1 MSTAA
6 PELAF
11 PNVRWDL
18 SALFSGFDDPKVAKT
33 WADAHTAAD
42 AFATKYRGKMASLT
56 ASELAQAIRELEHL
70 FNEMSKPETYASLRF
85 AVEADNAEVTAFMQE
100 QSEKA
105 TEVRV
110 KLIFVDLELQAIP
123 EDQAQKLL
131 KDPAMSNYAHYFQR
145 VRQGT
150 PYTLSEKEEV
160 ILEETANTGV
170 RAWVRL
176 FEEVLA
182 HHVFKFHNPET
193 NQTEDKNESEVL
205 NLLRHPNREVR
216 KAAGDSFSEG
226 LTQLSHVLTYI
237 FNNILL
243 DKRVDDRLRSRPYAE
258 HSRHMANELEKET
271 VDLVM
276 RLCKEHEEL
285 VARYYRVKRQILGLP
300 ELTHIDRYAPLF
312 DTKEQISYED
322 AKKMVLDAFQAFSPT
337 LSERAEEFFT
347 KNWID
352 AEPRKGK
359 TGGAFCSYVTPD
371 LHPVVMM
378 SYLNKMDN
386 VMTLAHELGHGVH
399 ASLSREQTLVN
410 FHGSLPL
417 AELASIFGEQ
427 LVFERLVQGASEE
440 DQLAL
445 YAEKIEGIFASVFR
459 QAAMFR
465 FEQRCHNK
473 RREEGELDAEE
484 IGEVW
489 QEELQGMFGD
499 SVKMGEQHAMW
510 WSYVGHFIFAPFYV
524 YAYSFGE
531 LLTMSL
537 YQMAVKEGPSFEG
550 KYVALLKLGGS
561 LSPKDLMAT
570 VGVDLDD
577 EEFWRGGFAAI
588 EKLISR
594 FEELWANRS

>member
-11 PNVRWDL
+11 PQVRWDL
-18 SALFSGFDDPKVAKT
+18 SALFSGLDDPKVPAT
-33 WADAHTAAD
+33 WTQAHADAD
-42 AFATKYRGKMASLT
+42 AFAAKYRGKLGSLS
-56 ASELAQAIRELEHL
+56 ASELADAFRALEQL
-70 FNEMSKPETYASLRF
+70 FQEMSKPEAYASLRF

-105 TEVRV
+105 TEIRV
-110 KLIFVDLELQAIP
+110 KLIFVDIELQQIEPA
-123 EDQAQKLL
+123 AATALL
-131 KDPAMSNYAHYFQR
+131 NDPAMANYAHYFQR
-145 VRQGT
+145 VRDAK
-150 PYTLSEKEEV
+150 PYMLTEKEEV

-182 HHVFKFHNPET
+182 HHVFKFNNPET
-193 NQTEDKNESEVL
+193 RVIEDKNESEVL
-205 NLLRHPNREVR
+205 NLLRHPNREMR
-216 KAAGDSFSEG
+216 ESAGDSFSEG

-243 DKRVDDRLRSRPYAE
+243 DRSIDDRLRQRPYAE
-258 HSRHMANELEKET
+258 HSRHMANELEKST

-276 RLCKEHEEL
+276 RKCKENEAL

-322 AKKMVLDAFQAFSPT
+322 ARAMVLDAFGAFSPEMAT
-337 LSERAEEFFT
+337 RADEFFA

-399 ASLSREQTLVN
+399 ASFSRSQTLVN

-427 LVFERLVQGASEE
+427 LVFDRLVQEASEE

-465 FEQRCHNK
+465 FEQRCHTL
-473 RREEGELDAEE
+473 RRDEGELSAEE
-484 IGEVW
+484 IGAVW

-537 YQMAVKEGPSFEG
+537 YQMAQAQGPSFES
-550 KYVALLKLGGS
+550 KYVSLLKLGGS
-561 LSPKDLMAT
+561 MSPKDLMAT

-577 EEFWRGGFAAI
+577 EAFWQGGFDAV
-588 EKLISR
+588 EKLVTR
-594 FEELWANRS
+594 FEALWANRS